1 VDQDHLR
8 DLFAGFGPFSMRRLF
23 GGLGLYADGLIFA
36 CVIRDE
42 IRIKVD
48 EVTAPAFEAAGARPW
63 VYVHKTGG
71 KPVTMPYWSL
81 PEAALD
87 DPEAAAGWA
96 RLGLEAARRAAAAKP
111 APKKRSAE
119 AALGEVTPAPLG
131 SMQRGASGKRR

>member
-1 VDQDHLR
+1 MDQDHLR

-71 KPVTMPYWSL
+71 KLVTMPYWSL
-81 PEAALD
+81 P
-87 DPEAAAGWA
+87 
-96 RLGLEAARRAAAAKP
+96 EAARRAAAAKP